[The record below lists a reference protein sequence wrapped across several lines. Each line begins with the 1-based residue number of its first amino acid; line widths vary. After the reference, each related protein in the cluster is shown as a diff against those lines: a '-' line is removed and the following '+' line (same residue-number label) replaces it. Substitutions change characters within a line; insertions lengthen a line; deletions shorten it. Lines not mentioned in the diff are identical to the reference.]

1 MEKPILSICI
11 PTYNRASC
19 LDKCL
24 EAIVAQEEF
33 NRIEVVVSD
42 NCSSDNTPNIVE
54 KYSRQYPN
62 IGYYRNTKNLIDEN
76 FPLALQRATG
86 MLRKLTN
93 DTIIY
98 NTGAISYMVK
108 AAEDNIAAK
117 PQIYFLNSGK
127 KEQQISTLATLDD
140 YLGTISYNLTWIGSI
155 ALWDDDCGDLSTLVK
170 NAYSKLGQVPF
181 LLENFTKR
189 KTAIIYDRAIMTNIP
204 VEKKD
209 LSYGLFQ
216 VFYNTFLN
224 FIEPLMIEKKIK
236 SDTYE
241 NIRKDLLF
249 DFFLPWIYRIKVQP
263 DQYRLAEEDLLALI
277 DQKYKKDPYYH
288 KYIRM
293 KRYLMFKAAIKKM
306 VKK

>member
-1 MEKPILSICI
+1 MDMEKPILSICI

-24 EAIVAQEEF
+24 EAIVAQEEV

-62 IGYYRNTKNLIDEN
+62 IVYYRNTKNLIDEN

-127 KEQQISTLATLDD
+127 KEQLR
-140 YLGTISYNLTWIGSI
+140 G
-155 ALWDDDCGDLSTLVK
+155 
-170 NAYSKLGQVPF
+170 
-181 LLENFTKR
+181 
-189 KTAIIYDRAIMTNIP
+189 
-204 VEKKD
+204 
-209 LSYGLFQ
+209 
-216 VFYNTFLN
+216 
-224 FIEPLMIEKKIK
+224 
-236 SDTYE
+236 
-241 NIRKDLLF
+241 
-249 DFFLPWIYRIKVQP
+249 
-263 DQYRLAEEDLLALI
+263 
-277 DQKYKKDPYYH
+277 
-288 KYIRM
+288 
-293 KRYLMFKAAIKKM
+293 
-306 VKK
+306 